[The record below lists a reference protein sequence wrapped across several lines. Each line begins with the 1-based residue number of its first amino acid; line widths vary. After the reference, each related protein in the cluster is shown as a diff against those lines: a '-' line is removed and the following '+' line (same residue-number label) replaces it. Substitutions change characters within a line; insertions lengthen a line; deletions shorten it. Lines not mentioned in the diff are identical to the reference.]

1 MAAVLKEIVRSFMV
15 VCDGAME
22 KRVSSQCQSE
32 SESIVIGVKKNLPAT
47 VAGRKP
53 KILTYSSLLTLRTV
67 TMKLLFT
74 ALSLWFPMAA
84 AFTPSSSTQ
93 MKTQAP
99 HISTSNYNSH
109 IWRSY
114 KVNNHNPSRTNNQW
128 HLNAKSD
135 AEKEEEERKKKVR
148 EEIFWAKQRA
158 MAAEMEA
165 SSDAALKK

>member
-1 MAAVLKEIVRSFMV
+1 MCVCVRSES
-15 VCDGAME
+15 GRSIPIEE
-22 KRVSSQCQSE
+22 KSSRH
-32 SESIVIGVKKNLPAT
+32 VKS
-47 VAGRKP
+47 RP
-53 KILTYSSLLTLRTV
+53 KIQNPHPQSPRTIHHTV

-93 MKTQAP
+93 MKIQAP

-109 IWRSY
+109 IRRSY